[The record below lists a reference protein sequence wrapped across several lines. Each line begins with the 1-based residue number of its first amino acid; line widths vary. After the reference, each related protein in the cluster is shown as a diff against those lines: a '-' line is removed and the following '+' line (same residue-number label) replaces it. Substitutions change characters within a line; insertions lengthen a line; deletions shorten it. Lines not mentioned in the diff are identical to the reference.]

1 MNNRRHIMLRYR
13 SSPTI
18 IAVVASLVALSAV
31 VVLSAGC
38 NTGIPDPGKAVQSIK
53 DQTSQVARQANLAAI
68 EAAISAFELANNG
81 DVPTSINQ
89 LLSYLGGKIPV
100 DPLGGTYYIIV
111 ENGAA
116 SAGVR

>member
-1 MNNRRHIMLRYR
+1 MLRSR
-13 SSPTI
+13 TSRTI
-18 IAVVASLVALSAV
+18 IAVMASLVALSAV

-38 NTGIPDPGKAVQSIK
+38 NSGIPDPGKAVESIK
-53 DQTSQVARQANLAAI
+53 NQSSTIARQANLAAI
-68 EAAISAFELANNG
+68 EAAITSYEMANNG
-81 DVPTSINQ
+81 DVPTNINQ

-111 ENGAA
+111 QNGAA

>member
-1 MNNRRHIMLRYR
+1 MNNRRRIMLRHR
-13 SSPTI
+13 TSRTI
-18 IAVVASLVALSAV
+18 IAVMASLVALCAV

-38 NTGIPDPGKAVQSIK
+38 NSGIPDPGKAVQSIK

-68 EAAISAFELANNG
+68 SSFELANNG
-81 DVPTSINQ
+81 DAPTSINQ
-89 LLSYLGGKIPV
+89 LSTYLGGKIPV